1 MMTWE
6 VYIIET
12 VSGKYYTGI
21 STDAERRF
29 NEHKNGGVKAA
40 KYFRTDPPRKIIY
53 RERCAN
59 RSEVSKREAQI
70 KALSRSEKTHLIKNT
85 GLTGNKICT

>member
-1 MMTWE
+1 MTWE

-29 NEHKNGGVKAA
+29 QEHTEGGVKAA
-40 KYFRTDPPRKIIY
+40 KYFRTDPAQKIVY
-53 RERCAN
+53 REQCVN
-59 RSEVSKREAQI
+59 RSEASQREAQI
-70 KALSRSEKTHLIKNT
+70 KALSRSDKIKLVKAT
-85 GLTGNKICT
+85 CQ